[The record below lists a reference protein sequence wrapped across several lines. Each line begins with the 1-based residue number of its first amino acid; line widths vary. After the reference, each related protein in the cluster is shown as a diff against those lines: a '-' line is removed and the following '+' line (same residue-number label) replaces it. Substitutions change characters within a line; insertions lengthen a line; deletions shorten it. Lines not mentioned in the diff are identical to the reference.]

1 MCESLFTSGIK
12 IREMLSLSDSRKF
25 SASKI
30 TRYTVSIFNLS
41 IFHTQIYVRP
51 VLKVNGDYRLLG
63 SKSSFFSIA
72 NCELSQ
78 SNDMHAKSEHE
89 DANHN
94 S

>member
-30 TRYTVSIFNLS
+30 TRYLFSISQYSTHKF
-41 IFHTQIYVRP
+41 YVLP

-63 SKSSFFSIA
+63 FEIEFFSIA